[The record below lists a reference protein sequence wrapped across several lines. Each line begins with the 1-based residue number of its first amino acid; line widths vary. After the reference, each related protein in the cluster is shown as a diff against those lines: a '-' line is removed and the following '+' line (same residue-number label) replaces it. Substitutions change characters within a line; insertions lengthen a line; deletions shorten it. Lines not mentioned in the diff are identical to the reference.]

1 MIDRESDDYKIAVN
15 ELGHTVALAIDKFK
29 KLVGCDRCSIDRYQ
43 HIRHGHI

>member
-29 KLVGCDRCSIDRYQ
+29 KLVGYRQVQEACRVR
-43 HIRHGHI
+43 